1 VDQDILEDHK
11 DLPDLLDHRQ
21 DPVVPVAIQDQA
33 GHLQD
38 IQVDN
43 LKDQVDRK
51 VQVAIQVQVYLVVQV
66 DLVDILV
73 VDLAAHHS
81 PRRENLV
88 QVRHS
93 HRKALQ
99 SQIVSIC
106 RRGPD
111 NREAK
116 RSSRYLMTIFT
127 VINAG

>member
-1 VDQDILEDHK
+1 
-11 DLPDLLDHRQ
+11 
-21 DPVVPVAIQDQA
+21 VAIQDQA

-38 IQVDN
+38 IQADN
-43 LKDQVDRK
+43 LKDQLDRK
-51 VQVAIQVQVYLVVQV
+51 VQAVIQVQVHLAVQL
-66 DLVDILV
+66 DLVDILA

-81 PRRENLV
+81 LHQENLV

-99 SQIVSIC
+99 SQIVSTC

-116 RSSRYLMTIFT
+116 HSSRYLMTIFT